1 MTAQYSRRKVIKSTA
16 ATVAMT
22 GMPNLLESQAPGEGA
37 TRYNYTP
44 KSRNVPSNRALMEG
58 FSLRRPR
65 SHRFYAPLN
74 LRQFASV
81 WLLAAVSL
89 LPCCLATA
97 QPDAAAPPFPAYL
110 GDDFDYSTFTRFDA
124 PTPPKSLIYQSN
136 GFMALQESG
145 FGGQRVI
152 IPVAGAA
159 APTNSSDRLS
169 ALTIEAPVITGR
181 SGHTWRLSDSSV
193 QRSMTY
199 FADRTVYRATFD
211 GGPEVSLTVYP
222 VYGKP
227 AAVIQLRMVRTT
239 EPVQVSMTAHTDGL
253 ELIPGSDERNSS
265 YGSHRWPYRFILAG
279 RPEATIHHN
288 TFEWNLRAGGEV
300 SLIMTLGGTE
310 HEAAAAL
317 TELQDSS
324 DLLDKE
330 THRLWNA
337 YLASTPLV
345 APATPISFTIG
356 TTGERKT
363 ISPEDLVRS
372 ELWFW
377 RGLRNTTC
385 RVPYLPATPLMI
397 ADWNVFV
404 GMWSNDGIAEAIA
417 LAATNERN
425 AARAAILN
433 WFRYSVNAQGDG
445 TSAWTI
451 FPSGH
456 NTFQA
461 TGPERN
467 TQGVPVQASLVGEYI
482 RLTGDTGILHA
493 KLGGLAGDRTLWQAL
508 VAYQKN
514 LPRVRD
520 INHDHLIDWQHTY
533 ETGWDDKDSPFIDL
547 HGDPT
552 SAVNEQVFQLWSLQ
566 EMAWLTRLQ
575 GQDPSPWQREF
586 DLTQQSVRDKLWD
599 PATQRYWDLDA
610 KTGKLWTQGENLDAY
625 YFLYFERDPQRIAA
639 MTRRLDDPAKFNGPL
654 LPTLAFDTPHWGG
667 YWRGPAWPRIF
678 SYVGMALARSGNAL
692 EGFNWLA
699 RAINSNLGP
708 LLPENV
714 DPKAY
719 PPGEHS
725 IGSVRI
731 MGYDGLDTLVFPDV
745 AGLRTWGGEDLAVA
759 PDAALGT
766 VYIRGQEWRGDRYD
780 ALFSPGQPSRIW
792 RNGRELP
799 PLPTGHIWHA
809 RKNGQTV
816 HFYADDQTAGTF
828 KE

>member
-1 MTAQYSRRKVIKSTA
+1 MH
-16 ATVAMT
+16 
-22 GMPNLLESQAPGEGA
+22 
-37 TRYNYTP
+37 
-44 KSRNVPSNRALMEG
+44 
-58 FSLRRPR
+58 RPR
-65 SHRFYAPLN
+65 PYLFTVPLN
-74 LRQFASV
+74 LRQIARACLFS
-81 WLLAAVSL
+81 AASL
-89 LPCCLATA
+89 LPCGL
-97 QPDAAAPPFPAYL
+97 AAAQSGAAASPFPAYL

-124 PTPPKSLIYQSN
+124 PAPPKSLIYQSN
-136 GFMALQESG
+136 GFMVLQESG

-152 IPVAGAA
+152 IPVAGGAP
-159 APTNSSDRLS
+159 PTNSSDRLS
-169 ALTIEAPVITGR
+169 ALTIEAPVINDG
-181 SGHTWRLSDSSV
+181 SGHTWRLSDSPAK
-193 QRSMTY
+193 RSLTY
-199 FADRTVYRATFD
+199 FADRTVYRAAFD

-222 VYGKP
+222 VYGNP
-227 AAVIQLRMVRTT
+227 AAVIRLRMVRTT
-239 EPVQVSMTAHTDGL
+239 DPVQVSMAAHADGL
-253 ELIPGSDERNSS
+253 QLIPGSDERRST
-265 YGSHRWPYRFILAG
+265 YGSHRWPYRLILAG
-279 RPEATIHHN
+279 RPAATIHDN
-288 TFEWNLRAGGEV
+288 TFEWNLRADGEAT
-300 SLIMTLGGTE
+300 LMMTLGGTE
-310 HEAAAAL
+310 QEAAAAL
-317 TELQDSS
+317 TQLRGSS
-324 DLLDKE
+324 DLLDEE

-345 APATPISFTIG
+345 APATPVSFTIG
-356 TTGERKT
+356 TTGERRS

-385 RVPYLPATPLMI
+385 QAPYLPATPLMI

-425 AARAAILN
+425 VARAAILN

-467 TQGVPVQASLVGEYI
+467 TQGVPVQASLVGEYV
-482 RLTGDTGILHA
+482 RLTGDTDILRE

-514 LPRVRD
+514 LLDVRD
-520 INHDHLIDWQHTY
+520 INHDHLIEWLHTY
-533 ETGWDDKDSPFIDL
+533 ETGWDDKDSPFVDL

-552 SAVNEQVFQLWSLQ
+552 IAVNEQVFQLWSLQ
-566 EMAWLTRLQ
+566 EMAWLARLQ
-575 GQDPSPWQREF
+575 GEDPSWWQREF
-586 DLTQQSVRDKLWD
+586 DDTQQAARDKLWD
-599 PATQRYWDLDA
+599 PATQRYWDLDV

-625 YFLYFERDPQRIAA
+625 YFLYFEKDPQRIAA
-639 MTRRLDDPAKFNGPL
+639 MMRRLDDPAKFNGPL

-678 SYVGMALARSGNAL
+678 SYVGMALAHSGHTQ
-692 EGFNWLA
+692 EGFDWLA

-719 PPGEHS
+719 PPGEHI

-731 MGYDGLDTLVFPDV
+731 MGHDALDTLVLPDL
-745 AGLRTWGGEDLAVA
+745 AGLRTWGGEDLTVA
-759 PDAALGT
+759 PDASLGT
-766 VYIRGQEWRGDRYD
+766 VYIRGQRWRGDRYD
-780 ALFSPGQPSRIW
+780 AFFSPGQPSRIW

-799 PLPTGHIWHA
+799 PLFTGHIWHA
-809 RKNGQTV
+809 QKEGQTV
-816 HFYADDQTAGTF
+816 HFYADDQHAGTF